1 MDEKIYRCAVY
12 TRKSH
17 DKGLDQEFN
26 SLDAQREAAENYIAS
41 QRMNGWRLLPDR
53 YDDGGFSGG
62 TMQRPALK
70 HLLNDV
76 KEGLIDIIV
85 VYKMDRLSR
94 SLLDF
99 MNMAEFFEQ
108 HNVSFVSVT
117 QDINTSTSSGRM
129 MLNILMTFSQ
139 FEREIVTE
147 RIKDKIAGAKR
158 RGKYCGGP
166 PPLGYDPN
174 ESKKLIVNSKEAA
187 IIEFIFRRYSELGSA
202 KKVAAE
208 LNRQG
213 LRTKSW
219 TSKKGLKRPGREF
232 NTSHIYRILGNY
244 IYVGKVF
251 HKGKVFQGEHQAI
264 ISEQLWEKVQAM
276 LKTNRVSTGKSS
288 SFTPLKGLIRCGY
301 CGGSMTP
308 TYTVKNNKRY
318 TYFQCL
324 KDSKRG
330 ESCCPLKRVPA
341 GDIEKTILQQLA
353 GIFKT
358 PSLLVETYAS
368 AQKIEAEERKILQK
382 RMAELPYLREVA
394 RAKIN
399 VHPNMGNQND
409 LADLRLEFNR
419 LNQEMFETSAR
430 LKRLK
435 TKPLKETDI
444 LEALD
449 NINGIWAEL
458 FPGEQQRLLNL
469 LIDNIVLRKDSMK
482 MELKT
487 ANMTQLVSEIV
498 NIYAK

>member
-1 MDEKIYRCAVY
+1 
-12 TRKSH
+12 
-17 DKGLDQEFN
+17 
-26 SLDAQREAAENYIAS
+26 
-41 QRMNGWRLLPDR
+41 
-53 YDDGGFSGG
+53 
-62 TMQRPALK
+62 
-70 HLLNDV
+70 
-76 KEGLIDIIV
+76 
-85 VYKMDRLSR
+85 
-94 SLLDF
+94 
-99 MNMAEFFEQ
+99 
-108 HNVSFVSVT
+108 
-117 QDINTSTSSGRM
+117 
-129 MLNILMTFSQ
+129 
-139 FEREIVTE
+139 
-147 RIKDKIAGAKR
+147 
-158 RGKYCGGP
+158 
-166 PPLGYDPN
+166 
-174 ESKKLIVNSKEAA
+174 
-187 IIEFIFRRYSELGSA
+187 
-202 KKVAAE
+202 
-208 LNRQG
+208 
-213 LRTKSW
+213 
-219 TSKKGLKRPGREF
+219 
-232 NTSHIYRILGNY
+232 
-244 IYVGKVF
+244 
-251 HKGKVFQGEHQAI
+251 
-264 ISEQLWEKVQAM
+264 LWEKVQAM

-341 GDIEKTILQQLA
+341 GDIEKTVLQQLA

-358 PSLLVETYAS
+358 PSLLVKTYVL
-368 AQKIEAEERKILQK
+368 AQRAEAEERKVLEK

-399 VHPNMGNQND
+399 VHPNIENQDD

-419 LNQEMFETSAR
+419 LNQEMFEVSAR

-458 FPGEQQRLLNL
+458 FPGEQQHLMNL